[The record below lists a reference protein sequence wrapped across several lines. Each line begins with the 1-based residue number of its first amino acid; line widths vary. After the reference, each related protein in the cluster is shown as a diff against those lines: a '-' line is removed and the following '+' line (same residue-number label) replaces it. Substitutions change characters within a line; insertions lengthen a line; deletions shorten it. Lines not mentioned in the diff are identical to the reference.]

1 MAGVDHLTCKASI
14 GPEWEIRSSLEA
26 GVQGGQLSCYCPA
39 SAVEVFARLSSI
51 HEWLLV

>member
-26 GVQGGQLSCYCPA
+26 GVQGGAVVLLLSG
-39 SAVEVFARLSSI
+39 
-51 HEWLLV
+51 